1 MNPRTLALW
10 LLLLLPLSSW
20 ADPLPGISLYEG
32 GEYEAAIRS
41 LEEALADPAR
51 LPEEK
56 GWARIYLAAS
66 LHVLGRVEASRQQ
79 LEVVAREH
87 PGLRVDPVR
96 FLPELVALA
105 EGVRE
110 RVAAEQ
116 RYAEQVALSQRMA
129 REAARNQSPPVH
141 LRVEGLGF
149 SEPMEGAWR
158 VGAGVTLQRDMLEG
172 SARAWLLGTPVFH
185 LQGGLVPGS
194 TALRPALGVRAVL
207 APEAG
212 GYGVGAVVGGRFLL
226 PAHLVAVV
234 DVGADYFLV
243 ADEAHHR
250 FAFTIQAGLGFNLS
264 WAWGR

>member
-10 LLLLLPLSSW
+10 LLLLLPRSSG

-32 GEYEAAIRS
+32 GEYEAAISS
-41 LEEALADPAR
+41 LEEALADPER
-51 LPEEK
+51 PPEEK
-56 GWARIYLAAS
+56 GLARIYLAAS
-66 LHVLGRVEASRQQ
+66 LHVLGRVDESRRQ

-105 EGVRE
+105 EGIRE
-110 RVAAEQ
+110 RVEAEK

-129 REAARNQSPPVH
+129 QEAARNPSPPVY

-149 SEPMEGAWR
+149 SEPMEGGWR
-158 VGAGVTLQRDMLEG
+158 LGAGVTLQQGMLEG
-172 SARAWLLGTPVFH
+172 SARAWFPGTPVFH

-194 TALRPALGVRAVL
+194 SALRPLLGVRAVL
-207 APEAG
+207 VPGEG

-226 PAHLVAVV
+226 PAHLVALV

-243 ADEAHHR
+243 ADASHHR
-250 FAFTIQAGLGFNLS
+250 FAFTVQAGLGVDLS
-264 WAWGR
+264 W